1 MPCILTHMSLAA
13 SKVRTYSCAPAT
25 IPETVEL
32 QCHNGDWKQ
41 HNSSVAPTMGC
52 NTGLRTVSLYS
63 LVLFRSTKLV
73 MISPAPS
80 NRRAWREISA
90 AEAPWADLS

>member
-1 MPCILTHMSLAA
+1 
-13 SKVRTYSCAPAT
+13 
-25 IPETVEL
+25 
-32 QCHNGDWKQ
+32 
-41 HNSSVAPTMGC
+41 MGC